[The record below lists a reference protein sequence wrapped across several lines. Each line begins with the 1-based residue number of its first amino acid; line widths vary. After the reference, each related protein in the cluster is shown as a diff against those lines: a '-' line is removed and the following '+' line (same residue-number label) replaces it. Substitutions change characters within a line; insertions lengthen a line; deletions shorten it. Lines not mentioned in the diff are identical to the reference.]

1 MPARGGK
8 DLSEWLQSLAT
19 LPAVPLYCSIGLLA
33 AVENVIPPVPA
44 DTVVAL
50 GAFLAAHGLLDPWTV
65 FAVTWV
71 GNVASAALVYLV
83 GRHYGRAFFA
93 GPIGRRLISEET
105 LAHIEAA
112 YARHGSYGI
121 FLSRLLPVWR
131 GVVPPFAGIAR
142 VPAWRALVPIALA
155 SALWYGAIIL
165 LVVRLAP
172 TLDQAI
178 DALGRVNKILGI
190 AALVVVLVLVGLIW
204 LRRRRRRSGL

>member
-1 MPARGGK
+1 M
-8 DLSEWLQSLAT
+8 
-19 LPAVPLYCSIGLLA
+19 
-33 AVENVIPPVPA
+33 
-44 DTVVAL
+44 
-50 GAFLAAHGLLDPWTV
+50 

-71 GNVASAALVYLV
+71 GNVASAALVYLF

-93 GPIGRRLISEET
+93 GRIGRRLLSEAT
-105 LAHIEAA
+105 LAHIETA

-131 GVVPPFAGIAR
+131 GVVPPFAGVAR

-155 SALWYGAIIL
+155 SALWYGGIIF

-178 DALGRVNKILGI
+178 AVLGRVNRILGL
-190 AALVVVLVLVGLIW
+190 AALVLVGVVLLVIVW
-204 LRRRRRRSGL
+204 VKRRRRSSE